1 MAAHAGER
9 AQKTRVFHCAT
20 CRAQVAVRAGEEIP
34 RCPNGHTEFKQRMQQ
49 PHSRPAVRRGRGP
62 RE

>member
-9 AQKTRVFHCAT
+9 AQKTRVFHCAS
-20 CRAQVAVRAGEEIP
+20 CQAAVPVRAGEEIP

-49 PHSRPAVRRGRGP
+49 LRSGPASRRSR
-62 RE
+62 